1 MNSVSCGLDFRY
13 GLPFWVDDLVR
24 GRNVHFITGAHDF
37 DVGSTKFHS
46 KQITVVNSR
55 QVFTAEINGFL
66 IKNFLEM
73 GARNF
78 QERGNYEGI
87 VHFRIVRNGI
97 CNLNFLTK
105 KSETNHHVAKGQ
117 DKRKKNNSKAP
128 LILIGCDQLQTCV
141 VIGCSTHNINKAVT
155 SCS

>member
-1 MNSVSCGLDFRY
+1 MNSVSYDLDFRY
-13 GLPFWVDDLVR
+13 GLPFRVDDLVR

-37 DVGSTKFHS
+37 EVGSTKFHS

-78 QERGNYEGI
+78 QERGNFEGI
-87 VHFRIVRNGI
+87 VHLRIVRNGI

-105 KSETNHHVAKGQ
+105 KQKPTIMSQKAKIKE
-117 DKRKKNNSKAP
+117 KRITARHP
-128 LILIGCDQLQTCV
+128 
-141 VIGCSTHNINKAVT
+141 
-155 SCS
+155 